1 MFRGACDTCSLEWE
15 VVGARKRGR
24 KCSEGVRSRQ
34 KILVGPAIGVQVSFS
49 RDWFDGVPM
58 ERGLRPDLRFGK
70 VKRKE
75 ISNCTLCKLLS
86 EEVAPTVIL
95 TPV

>member
-1 MFRGACDTCSLEWE
+1 MGA
-15 VVGARKRGR
+15 
-24 KCSEGVRSRQ
+24 
-34 KILVGPAIGVQVSFS
+34 
-49 RDWFDGVPM
+49 
-58 ERGLRPDLRFGK
+58 GLRPDLRFGK

-95 TPV
+95 TPVRLWVMSKPS

>member
-1 MFRGACDTCSLEWE
+1 
-15 VVGARKRGR
+15 
-24 KCSEGVRSRQ
+24 
-34 KILVGPAIGVQVSFS
+34 
-49 RDWFDGVPM
+49 M

-95 TPV
+95 TPVLIMGDEQAMLRVSQAF